1 MQCVTSDDINEHI
14 IKQAFGEHFAQKI
27 KAVEG
32 LGIT

>member
-1 MQCVTSDDINEHI
+1 MDINEHI